1 MRFDGKIAIVTGA
14 AQGIGRAIALQLAD
28 EGSDMVLADIQ
39 GDKVAQTASIVGE
52 RGRTAIPIEV
62 DVTRADQVQAM
73 VERTLQD
80 LGRVD
85 VLINDAGGSGNVG
98 ITSIEDVTEEAWDA
112 IVDLNLKGVFLCCRA
127 VVPHMRRQGSGRIV
141 NISSSSARGTFG
153 QLGTSAIRLP
163 YAAAKAGVLGFT
175 SQLAKDLAPEG
186 IYVNAVLPGFILTE
200 PGARVRGRYDA
211 LSDEAQD
218 AMLQGL
224 PLGRPADAEEVAK
237 AVAFLASDDASY
249 TTGSVLEVTGG
260 RS

>member
-1 MRFDGKIAIVTGA
+1 MRFEGKTAIVTGA
-14 AQGIGRAIALQLAD
+14 AQGIGRATALLLAA
-28 EGSDMVLADIQ
+28 EGSDMMLADIQ
-39 GDKVAQTASIVGE
+39 GDKVAQTASMVGE
-52 RGRTAIPIEV
+52 LGRTAVPIEV
-62 DVTRADQVQAM
+62 DVTRADQVQTM
-73 VERTLQD
+73 VERAVET

-85 VLINDAGGSGNVG
+85 ILINDAGGSGNVG
-98 ITSIEDVTEEAWDA
+98 IADIEDVTEEAWDA

-211 LSDEAQD
+211 LSEEAQS

-224 PLGRPADAEEVAK
+224 PLGRPAEAEEVAK
-237 AVAFLASDDASY
+237 AIAFLASDDASY
-249 TTGSVLEVTGG
+249 TTGSVVEVTGG